1 MFMLDREAMRWLQL
15 TYKVPSEPSQKRVWV
30 WRRLQNLGAFALQ
43 NSVYLLPY
51 SEEVEKQFRQLA
63 HEIHEMGG
71 EASIFSVLALDAADE
86 RRILQIIVE
95 ARNNEYNTVIKVC
108 ARFLAKARTVVETQ
122 NWNEQVHAEFAEVLE
137 KVHVL
142 FRTAKRHDM
151 LGSLTASKRASAAES
166 LAVCEQLFRVL
177 LDQEY
182 TRARRLLE
190 IHSDLMPATNEPEA
204 PSSNGDKSMI
214 GGQAEQ
220 VRTGGNEGDP
230 PELPL

>member
-1 MFMLDREAMRWLQL
+1 MVERDAMRWLQL

-51 SEEVEKQFRQLA
+51 TEEVEKHFQQLA

-71 EASIFSVLALDAADE
+71 EASIFSVVALDAHDE
-86 RRILQIIVE
+86 QRILQTLLE
-95 ARNNEYNTVIKVC
+95 ARTGEYDTVVRVC
-108 ARFLAKARTVVETQ
+108 SRFLGKAASLIETQ
-122 NWNEQVHAEFAEVLE
+122 QWNDQAHAEFAEVLE

-151 LGSLTASKRASAAES
+151 LGDLAAAHRAAAAES
-166 LAVCEQLFRVL
+166 LAVCEQVFRLL

-182 TRARRLLE
+182 TRVRRLLE
-190 IHSDLMPATNEPEA
+190 LHSDLLPDPLEDNHHDPHELISTHLHAPEEPEM
-204 PSSNGDKSMI
+204 PI
-214 GGQAEQ
+214 
-220 VRTGGNEGDP
+220 
-230 PELPL
+230 